1 MLDDKTLTT
10 VRTVSVM
17 QRQFPEMA
25 SKLKQ
30 NPTSFITEVFNASGI
45 QVPEGFHA
53 HTVRKG
59 EGLPEE
65 PHRGTKDR
73 DVYFFPL
80 DGDMEH
86 HLIEGSPSGDDAG
99 LMELN
104 DCCKCGFNC
113 CVVETDDK

>member
-1 MLDDKTLTT
+1 MLDDKTLAA
-10 VRTVSVM
+10 VRTVSAI
-17 QRQFPEMA
+17 QRDFPEVA
-25 SKLKQ
+25 SKLAED
-30 NPTSFITEVFNASGI
+30 PTSFIAGVLKESGI
-45 QVPEGFHA
+45 PVLDGFHA

-80 DGDMEH
+80 NGEMEH
-86 HLIEGSPSGDDAG
+86 HLIEGSPSGDDVG

-104 DCCKCGFNC
+104 DCCKCGFSC
-113 CVVETDDK
+113 CVVETP